1 MTMHP
6 TLATALERIAAR
18 EGCAVT
24 ALPPLYATIDPEAL
38 ATVLESEAEVSVC
51 FEYCGYRSSSVP
63 YRFSTASIYA
73 DRKSSV
79 SLAAVSR
86 STSNASSSSRG

>member
-24 ALPPLYATIDPEAL
+24 ALPPLYDTIDPEAL
-38 ATVLESEAEVSVC
+38 ATNPKAMREGVDASEE
-51 FEYCGYRSSSVP
+51 F
-63 YRFSTASIYA
+63 TAIA
-73 DRKSSV
+73 R
-79 SLAAVSR
+79 
-86 STSNASSSSRG
+86 